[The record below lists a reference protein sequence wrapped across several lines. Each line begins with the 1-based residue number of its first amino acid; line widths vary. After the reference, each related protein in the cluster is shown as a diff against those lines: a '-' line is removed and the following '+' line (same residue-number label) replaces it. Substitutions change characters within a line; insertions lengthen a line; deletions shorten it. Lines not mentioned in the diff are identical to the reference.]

1 MGNRNDINIVLGSK
15 RFKGS
20 SNTDLGV
27 PVNLNN
33 TQKEIDEFDRSV
45 VANLAEIFDRERQ
58 ASSTFRLTSKID
70 LIFANVYSGTCGNN
84 TPTTQYLP
92 FRNDLFYVNEIE
104 SFSNNIWSGYPQYKE
119 FDFFRDD
126 VSNTHVQYQSK
137 SAYTYNWTYYVSY
150 PYENDFQKNLETT
163 LGNST
168 SIQWV
173 SGDGIPFRIEQT
185 TFNGRPIISF
195 ICPVNHGLNVGEY
208 VELDLSYSIPGW
220 TGYLGQNTFQV
231 YSLGNEYFGSEEYVF
246 SIYDI
251 GYTGNTFLTNN
262 VGTFKR
268 IIDITN
274 SAETK
279 SIYYVKN
286 HQIISNVDELI
297 MTKAGYDLVG
307 FKKVQKYNYSAL
319 TPNNVASITTKES
332 NQTYNLTFSKDFN
345 ILKYI
350 DNLNRPITE
359 LYITIINKG
368 YYGWF
373 NFPFGQNPNNPI
385 SYGLRW
391 GYQFNIT
398 NPVNNWWDI
407 NNLANLTNIPIDS
420 YNRVQGFP
428 PTATTFNFY
437 YNQDLKEGDII
448 QGDFCEYNQ
457 YEQRERT
464 VSELYHKFFFN
475 PFLFRIEQPP
485 PPSFARN
492 GYYYKPHYTIPLRA
506 YSSYV
511 EESPISNV
519 VDAPFYS
526 YYSLS
531 RQSLIWRDIY
541 TYGFIDDN
549 NIGFDYPFINGNH
562 YPNNYIIFRVFP
574 EGNVNDKTLDIADP
588 IIDACE

>member
-15 RFKGS
+15 RFKGN

-27 PVNLNN
+27 PITLNN

-45 VANLAEIFDRERQ
+45 VTNLAQIFDRERQ

-70 LIFANVYSGTCGNN
+70 LIFANAYSGTSPYFPY
-84 TPTTQYLP
+84 T
-92 FRNDLFYVNEIE
+92 NDLYYENEID
-104 SFSNNIWSGYPQYKE
+104 SFSNGIWSGYPQYKE

-126 VSNTHVQYQSK
+126 ILNPQNTQYESK

-150 PYENDFQKNLETT
+150 PYENDFQKSLQTP
-163 LGNST
+163 LGNNQD
-168 SIQWV
+168 IQWTC
-173 SGDGIPFRIEQT
+173 GDGIPFRIEQT
-185 TFNGRPIISF
+185 TYNGRPIISF

-231 YSLGNEYFGSEEYVF
+231 YSLGNEFFGSEEYVF
-246 SIYDI
+246 NLYDI

-279 SIYYVKN
+279 SIYYVRN
-286 HQIISNVDELI
+286 HQIISNVDESI

-307 FKKVQKYNYSAL
+307 FRKVQKYNYSAL
-319 TPNNVASITTKES
+319 TPDNVARITTKES
-332 NQTYNLTFSKDFN
+332 NQTYNLTFSKD
-345 ILKYI
+345 IDISKYI

-359 LYITIINKG
+359 LYITIINKA

-373 NFPFGQNPNNPI
+373 NFPFGQNPNTPPN
-385 SYGLRW
+385 YGLRW

-398 NPVNNWWDI
+398 SPVNNWWDI
-407 NNLANLTNIPIDS
+407 NNLGNLTNIEIDS
-420 YNRVQGFP
+420 YTKP
-428 PTATTFNFY
+428 LSPSPFY
-437 YNQDLKEGDII
+437 YNVDLKEGDII

-457 YEQRERT
+457 YEQKERT

-475 PFLFRIEQPP
+475 PILFQINQPP

-492 GYYYKPHYTIPLRA
+492 GYYYKPHYVMPLRA

-541 TYGFIDDN
+541 TYGFIDDD
-549 NIGFDYPFINGNH
+549 NIGFDYPFINGVH

-574 EGNVNDKTLDIADP
+574 EGNVNDKTLDISDP
-588 IIDACE
+588 IIDECE